1 MNRQSKWSRS
11 VQEACFKEY
20 LGDALEE
27 WEVNLLDT
35 VPKQTKSNLKRV
47 IENYGLIP
55 MDRKKEPKEGSVLT
69 NELMCELRKIAYTY
83 PDLYLDEMADALEDA
98 EGVRVSSMTIYKALQ
113 TRMSLNMKTAGKM
126 AKAHD
131 DEQRQRFLDQ
141 LSRIILITILILYIK
156 NYVHSLASYNLLLQ
170 F

>member
-27 WEVNLLDT
+27 WEVKLLDT

-69 NELMCELRKIAYTY
+69 NELMCDGR
-83 PDLYLDEMADALEDA
+83 
-98 EGVRVSSMTIYKALQ
+98 
-113 TRMSLNMKTAGKM
+113 
-126 AKAHD
+126 
-131 DEQRQRFLDQ
+131 
-141 LSRIILITILILYIK
+141 
-156 NYVHSLASYNLLLQ
+156 
-170 F
+170 